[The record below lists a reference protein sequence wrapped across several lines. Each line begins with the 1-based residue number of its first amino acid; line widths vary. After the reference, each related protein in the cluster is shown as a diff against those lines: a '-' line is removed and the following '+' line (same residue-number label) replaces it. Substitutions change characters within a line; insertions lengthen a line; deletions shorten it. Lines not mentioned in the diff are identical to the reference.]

1 MSPHTDKVCT
11 VDTILGDIA
20 PSLVPSSAC
29 QRRSFFYIAQR
40 HSPLTIISFQVILDL
55 LSQVPERRL
64 ESAAY
69 QGKREAGPTPVPP
82 LT

>member
-1 MSPHTDKVCT
+1 MSPHIDIVHT

-29 QRRSFFYIAQR
+29 QRRAFFYIAQR
-40 HSPLTIISFQVILDL
+40 HSPLAVISFQVILDL
-55 LSQVPERRL
+55 LSQVPGDSL

-69 QGKREAGPTPVPP
+69 QGKREVGPTPVPR
-82 LT
+82 LS

>member
-1 MSPHTDKVCT
+1 MSPHIDTVHT

-29 QRRSFFYIAQR
+29 QRRAFCYLAQR
-40 HSPLTIISFQVILDL
+40 LSPLESYFTPSYPRSNVAC
-55 LSQVPERRL
+55 PRRKTNL

-69 QGKREAGPTPVPP
+69 HKVHGR
-82 LT
+82 

>member
-1 MSPHTDKVCT
+1 MSPHIDIVHT

-29 QRRSFFYIAQR
+29 QRRAFFYIAQR
-40 HSPLTIISFQVILDL
+40 HSPLAVISFQVILDL
-55 LSQVPERRL
+55 LSQVPGDSL

-69 QGKREAGPTPVPP
+69 QGKREVGPTPVPP